1 MTGAMTWRTGP
12 PSELFGD
19 TIWIAFVSAQAAD
32 AVLTYLGIV
41 AFGIGMEA
49 NPIVAAYLITLGPPA
64 GLVCVKLLAI
74 ACAAFL
80 HCVARHVLVGVL
92 TIGLLTCAIVP
103 WVQLLWP

>member
-1 MTGAMTWRTGP
+1 MAAQGGADEPILHTM
-12 PSELFGD
+12 
-19 TIWIAFVSAQAAD
+19 
-32 AVLTYLGIV
+32 AVNDVATAGIV